1 MGFNVI
7 SILINIKLRP
17 CFPMYILVKTGNNLS
32 KSREPPCCFF
42 LSAAV
47 PALGSAHCQYL
58 VSILHTYRI
67 LLSDSLPN
75 PSFSSPQ
82 QQLLTA
88 QRNRGSQNQSSE
100 SPWDDFRDAQGKARQ
115 DQFSFSNSSFKH
127 IHIQAKCSQA
137 AFRLCAAHA
146 MSPSQ
151 TACAREQVTV
161 QTPLTHLP
169 SFCFQEKEGQ
179 KQRNGSQRS

>member
-1 MGFNVI
+1 MPMPRESSRQKISAPQLPFPFFPSWNFLRSEEKAAMGFNVI

-100 SPWDDFRDAQGKARQ
+100 SPWDDFRDA
-115 DQFSFSNSSFKH
+115 
-127 IHIQAKCSQA
+127 
-137 AFRLCAAHA
+137 
-146 MSPSQ
+146 
-151 TACAREQVTV
+151 
-161 QTPLTHLP
+161 
-169 SFCFQEKEGQ
+169 
-179 KQRNGSQRS
+179 